1 MTFYVTHNKGWS
13 KKTTTKTTTN
23 KKIAPGALTPRATKT
38 LILFYFLMAGVEG
51 LEPPAPGFGDRY
63 FRVMQGKLVAF
74 VLNTAHRLPPI
85 PTQKLQQPTTG

>member
-1 MTFYVTHNKGWS
+1 
-13 KKTTTKTTTN
+13 
-23 KKIAPGALTPRATKT
+23 
-38 LILFYFLMAGVEG
+38 MAGVEG

-85 PTQKLQQPTTG
+85 PTQKLQQPITS

>member
-1 MTFYVTHNKGWS
+1 MSSSTSCSS
-13 KKTTTKTTTN
+13 KSPWVFTQ
-23 KKIAPGALTPRATKT
+23 G
-38 LILFYFLMAGVEG
+38 LFKMAGVEG

-63 FRVMQGKLVAF
+63 FRVMQDKMVAF